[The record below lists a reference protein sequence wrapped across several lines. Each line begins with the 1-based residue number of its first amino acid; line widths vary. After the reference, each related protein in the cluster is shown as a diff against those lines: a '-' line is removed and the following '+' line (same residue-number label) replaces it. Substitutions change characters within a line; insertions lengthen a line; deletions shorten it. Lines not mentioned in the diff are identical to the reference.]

1 MCTCVYVRAYARVS
15 RARRDFLWL
24 ISGKCAAFLFILRWK
39 GLKVWETSCVRKF
52 LIHNYTYTYMFI
64 NRIIDWELFLSA
76 LSSRSLSALFTA
88 SVYIIYKYTYTYT
101 YTYTR
106 RIYASRRIGRLGEMI
121 CVYGRK
127 KTREKRRLEKE
138 TRMNEQWSCGT
149 DARAIS

>member
-15 RARRDFLWL
+15 RARREFLWL

-39 GLKVWETSCVRKF
+39 RLKVWETSCVRKF

-76 LSSRSLSALFTA
+76 LLSRSLSALFTA
-88 SVYIIYKYTYTYT
+88 SVYIIYKIYIHIH
-101 YTYTR
+101 TR
-106 RIYASRRIGRLGEMI
+106 RIYASRRIGRVGEI
-121 CVYGRK
+121 CVWKK
-127 KTREKRRLEKE
+127 KTRERRRLEKE